1 MSKTPLRLALFD
13 CDGTLVDSAFAIQRA
28 MIMVFQ
34 QFSYSEPSLD
44 ETKSVIGLSLDLAIA
59 HLLKRPVDDEIL
71 AMVAAYKENY
81 RKIRSDVFSAEP
93 LFPGVLDMLTTLEKD
108 DTTLLGVVTG
118 KSRMGI
124 DRICEAYKLHCFITI
139 KTADDCPS
147 KPNPAMVIESCK
159 QTGVFPESTYV
170 IGDSIYDMQ
179 MAKLAKAKAVGV
191 SWGYHMPDALRAAGA
206 DFIAREPK
214 DLLSILKADDHA

>member
-1 MSKTPLRLALFD
+1 MSKTSLRLALFD
-13 CDGTLVDSAFAIQRA
+13 CDGTLVDSVFAIQHT
-28 MIMVFQ
+28 MIKVFQ
-34 QFSYSEPSLD
+34 QFSYREPSLD

-71 AMVAAYKENY
+71 AMVTAYKENY
-81 RKIRSDVFSAEP
+81 RKVRSDVFSAEP
-93 LFPGVLDMLTTLEKD
+93 LFHGISEVLTALEND
-108 DTTLLGVVTG
+108 ENVLLGIVTG
-118 KSRMGI
+118 KSRLGI
-124 DRICEAYKLHCFITI
+124 NRICETYKLHCFVTI

-179 MAKLAKAKAVGV
+179 MAKLAKAQAVGV
-191 SWGYHMPDALRAAGA
+191 SWGYHTPDALKQAGA

-214 DLLSILKADDHA
+214 DILSILKADDHA

>member
-59 HLLKRPVDDEIL
+59 HLLKRPVDDEIW

>member
-1 MSKTPLRLALFD
+1 MSETPLRLALFD
-13 CDGTLVDSAFAIQRA
+13 CDGTLVDSAFSIQRT

-34 QFSYSEPSLD
+34 QFSYREPSLD

-81 RKIRSDVFSAEP
+81 KKVRSDVFSAEP
-93 LFPGVLDMLTTLEKD
+93 LFPGIPDVLATLEKD
-108 DTTLLGVVTG
+108 DNVLLGIVTG
-118 KSRMGI
+118 KSRLGI
-124 DRICEAYKLHCFITI
+124 DRICEAYKLHCFISI

-147 KPNPAMVIESCK
+147 KPNPAMVIDSCK

-179 MAKLAKAKAVGV
+179 MAKLAKAKAIGV
-191 SWGYHMPDALRAAGA
+191 SWGYHMPDALKAAGA
-206 DFIAREPK
+206 DFIAHEPK
-214 DLLSILKADDHA
+214 DILSILKADDHA

>member
-13 CDGTLVDSAFAIQRA
+13 CDGTLVDSAFAIQSA
-28 MIMVFQ
+28 IIMVFQ

-214 DLLSILKADDHA
+214 DLLSILKADDYA

>member
-93 LFPGVLDMLTTLEKD
+93 LFPGVLDMLSTLEKD

>member
-59 HLLKRPVDDEIL
+59 HLLKRPVDDEIW

-81 RKIRSDVFSAEP
+81 RKIRSDVFSEEP

>member
-214 DLLSILKADDHA
+214 DLLSILKADAHA

>member
-28 MIMVFQ
+28 IIMVFQ

-214 DLLSILKADDHA
+214 DLLSILKADDYA

>member
-59 HLLKRPVDDEIL
+59 HLLKRPVDDEIW

-93 LFPGVLDMLTTLEKD
+93 LFPGVLDMLSTLEKD

-214 DLLSILKADDHA
+214 DLLSILKADAHA

>member
-93 LFPGVLDMLTTLEKD
+93 LFPGVLDMLSTLEKD

-214 DLLSILKADDHA
+214 DLLSILKADAHA

>member
-59 HLLKRPVDDEIL
+59 HLLKRPVDDEIW

-214 DLLSILKADDHA
+214 DLLSILKADAHA

>member
-59 HLLKRPVDDEIL
+59 HLLKRPVDDEIW

-214 DLLSILKADDHA
+214 DLLSILKADDYA

>member
-59 HLLKRPVDDEIL
+59 HLLKRPVDDEIW

-93 LFPGVLDMLTTLEKD
+93 LFPGVLDMLSTLEKD
-108 DTTLLGVVTG
+108 DTTLLGVVTA

-214 DLLSILKADDHA
+214 DLLSILKADAHA

>member
-179 MAKLAKAKAVGV
+179 MAKLAQAKAVGV

>member
-34 QFSYSEPSLD
+34 QFSYNEPSLD

-59 HLLKRPVDDEIL
+59 HLLKRPVDDEIW

>member
-34 QFSYSEPSLD
+34 QFSYSEPSLN

-214 DLLSILKADDHA
+214 DLLSILKADDYA